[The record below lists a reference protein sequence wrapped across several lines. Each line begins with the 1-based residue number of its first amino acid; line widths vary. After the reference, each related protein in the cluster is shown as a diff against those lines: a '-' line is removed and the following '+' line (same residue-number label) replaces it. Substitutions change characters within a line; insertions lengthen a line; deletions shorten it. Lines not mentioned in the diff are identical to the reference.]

1 MAEENKKIG
10 KSKNAGA
17 DPGSISFEEFLPQ
30 EEIVEVELPPEEED
44 EEDDSG
50 DEERRKKK
58 KKKKEEPKEKEGPK
72 TKTDEVQPGEGPLAG
87 ETPGEVGEF
96 GSTGT
101 RAVGEVGEDVL
112 GGAARTGGK
121 EALEGAAKAGGKAA
135 VESAAKGA
143 ATAGAETLGE
153 IGAELGAGAATGPGE
168 VVAAVVAAIQ
178 LAEIPMD
185 VGLGIIKGQYHKVDF
200 AGGEFIFFMLLI
212 GFVEFFGII
221 IYPIGLVAKLFIVFA
236 YGMWLTLG
244 MGSGKIRAITKI
256 LGWII
261 PFGLLVA
268 FPLECFFHNKPFAT
282 LKSMAGE
289 DEKKSKAGEAAKSAV
304 KGKV

>member
-30 EEIVEVELPPEEED
+30 EEIVEVDLPPEEED

-50 DEERRKKK
+50 DEQRRK
-58 KKKKEEPKEKEGPK
+58 KKKKEEPKEGEKPK
-72 TKTDEVQPGEGPLAG
+72 PSDEVKPGESPLAG
-87 ETPGEVGEF
+87 EAPEAAGEEF
-96 GSTGT
+96 GSVGG
-101 RAVGEVGEDVL
+101 RAAGEIGEDVL
-112 GGAARTGGK
+112 GGAAKTGGK
-121 EALEGAAKAGGKAA
+121 EAIEGATKAGGKAA
-135 VESAAKGA
+135 VQSAAKGA

-168 VVAAVVAAIQ
+168 IVAAVVAAIQ

-212 GFVEFFGII
+212 GFVEFFGLIL
-221 IYPIGLVAKLFIVFA
+221 YPIGLVAKLFIVFA

-268 FPLECFFHNKPFAT
+268 FPLECFFHNKPFAA
-282 LKSMAGE
+282 LKAMAGE
-289 DEKKSKAGEAAKSAV
+289 DEKKSKAGDAAKSAV